1 MKRILNNRIVICLII
16 GLFLYGCNS
25 DTNASSDAQQQSY
38 TCPMHP
44 QIIKDAPGTCPI
56 CKMDLVSMHAVDK
69 HGASDTS
76 LNSLVKPGNELVIS
90 GIKTIRVVK
99 GFKKYEIIHKGIIN
113 YNTNNWRSVS
123 SRVSGRIEKLF
134 VKYNYE
140 PVSKGQKILEIYSP
154 DLTNAQQELLFLKN
168 NNETLLLESAKK
180 KLVLLGLNMTQINRI
195 LNTGR
200 LEDRIAVFSPY
211 SGYVSELGLNGTG
224 ASAKLSQPGGTR
236 ISSGN
241 TGGMSAMDVSNSPA
255 IIPEIPAMS
264 SGVALQIRE
273 GQYINTGQKL
283 FDLINTDQVWA
294 EFFARPDQ
302 LQDLSQGKKVL
313 VQSIDR
319 SSQRSEVA
327 VSLIQ
332 PYFKDG
338 INYSLIRAN
347 LPNGNKIWKVGQ
359 LISVSRQTSVE
370 GHWLPATALV
380 QVGTQY
386 VVFVKKDDGFEPVF
400 VKLKH
405 RADQWID
412 VGDSL
417 ETDSDLALNAWFLVD
432 SESFIKVKRFE

>member
-16 GLFLYGCNS
+16 GLFFYSCNS
-25 DTNASSDAQQQSY
+25 DKNASSDGQQQSY

-56 CKMDLVSMHAVDK
+56 CKMDLIPMHAADA
-69 HGASDTS
+69 HGAADTS
-76 LNSLVKPGNELVIS
+76 LNSLVKPSNELVVS
-90 GIKTIRVVK
+90 GIKTIRVSR
-99 GFKKYEIIHKGIIN
+99 GLKKSEIIHKGIIN

-140 PVSKGQKILEIYSP
+140 LVSKGQKIMEIYSP
-154 DLTNAQQELLFLKN
+154 DLANAQQELLFLKS

-180 KLVLLGLNMTQINRI
+180 KLLLLGLTMVQINRI

-200 LEDRIAVFSPY
+200 LEDRIAVYSPY
-211 SGYVSELGLNGTG
+211 SGYVSELGLNATG
-224 ASAKLSQPGGTR
+224 ASAEKSQPSGTR
-236 ISSGN
+236 ISSGG
-241 TGGMSAMDVSNSPA
+241 TEMRAMDASNAAA
-255 IIPEIPAMS
+255 IIPEIPSIS
-264 SGVALQIRE
+264 SGGALQIRE
-273 GQYINTGQKL
+273 GQYINAGQKL
-283 FDLINTDQVWA
+283 FDLISTDQVWA

>member
-1 MKRILNNRIVICLII
+1 MKRILNNRIAIFLII
-16 GLFLYGCNS
+16 GLTLFGCNA
-25 DTNASSDAQQQSY
+25 DKRTGSDAQPQSY

-56 CKMDLVSMHAVDK
+56 CKMDLVSMHAADK
-69 HGASDTS
+69 HGAVDTG

-99 GFKKYEIIHKGIIN
+99 GFKKYEVIHKGIIN

-140 PVSKGQKILEIYSP
+140 PVSKGQKIMEIYSP
-154 DLTNAQQELLFLKN
+154 DLANAQQELLFLKN

-180 KLVLLGLNMTQINRI
+180 KLVFLGLNMTQINRI

-211 SGYVSELGLNGTG
+211 SGYVSELGLNATG
-224 ASAKLSQPGGTR
+224 ASAEPGGTR
-236 ISSGN
+236 ISSEN
-241 TGGMSAMDVSNSPA
+241 TGGMSTMDVSNSPA
-255 IIPEIPAMS
+255 IIPEIPDIS
-264 SGVALQIRE
+264 SGGALNIRE
-273 GQYINTGQKL
+273 GQYINAGQKL
-283 FDLINTDQVWA
+283 FDLMNTDQVWA

-302 LQDLSQGKKVL
+302 LKDLSQGKNVL

-347 LPNGNKIWKVGQ
+347 LPNVNKIWKVGQ
-359 LISVSRQTSVE
+359 LISVSRHTSVE
-370 GHWLPATALV
+370 GHWIPATALV
-380 QVGTQY
+380 QAGTQY
-386 VVFVKKDDGFEPVF
+386 VVFIKKDDGFVPVF

-405 RADQWID
+405 RVDQWID

-417 ETDSDLALNAWFLVD
+417 ETDSELALNAWFLVD
-432 SESFIKVKRFE
+432 SESFIKAKRLE

>member
-1 MKRILNNRIVICLII
+1 MKRILNNRIAIFLII
-16 GLFLYGCNS
+16 GLTLFGCNA
-25 DTNASSDAQQQSY
+25 DKRTGSDAQLQSY

-56 CKMDLVSMHAVDK
+56 CKMDLVPMHSADA
-69 HGASDTS
+69 HGTADTG

-99 GFKKYEIIHKGIIN
+99 GFKKSEIIHKGIIN

-140 PVSKGQKILEIYSP
+140 PVSKGQKIMEIYSP
-154 DLTNAQQELLFLKN
+154 DLANAQQELLFLKD

-195 LNTGR
+195 MNTGR
-200 LEDRIAVFSPY
+200 LEDRIAVYSPY
-211 SGYVSELGLNGTG
+211 SGYVSELGLNATG
-224 ASAKLSQPGGTR
+224 ASAELNQPGGTR
-236 ISSGN
+236 ISSGS
-241 TGGMSAMDVSNSPA
+241 TGEMAAMDVSNSPA
-255 IIPEIPAMS
+255 IIPEIPDIS
-264 SGVALQIRE
+264 SGGALKIRE
-273 GQYINTGQKL
+273 GQYINAGQKL
-283 FDLINTDQVWA
+283 FDLISTDQVWA

-302 LQDLSQGKKVL
+302 LQDLRQGNKVL

-332 PYFKDG
+332 PYFKGG

-347 LPNGNKIWKVGQ
+347 VPNGNKIWKVGQ

-380 QVGTQY
+380 QAGTQY
-386 VVFVKKDDGFEPVF
+386 VVFIKKDDGFVPVF

-417 ETDSDLALNAWFLVD
+417 ETDSELAINAWFLVD
-432 SESFIKVKRFE
+432 SESFIKAKRLE

>member
-25 DTNASSDAQQQSY
+25 DKNASSDGQQQRY

-56 CKMDLVSMHAVDK
+56 CKMDLVPMHSADA
-69 HGASDTS
+69 HGAADTS
-76 LNSLVKPGNELVIS
+76 LNSLVKPSNELVVS
-90 GIKTIRVVK
+90 RIKTIRVSK
-99 GFKKYEIIHKGIIN
+99 GLKKSEIIHKGIIN

-140 PVSKGQKILEIYSP
+140 SVSKGQKIMEIYSP
-154 DLTNAQQELLFLKN
+154 DLANAQQELLFLKS

-180 KLVLLGLNMTQINRI
+180 KLLLLGLTMIQINSI

-200 LEDRIAVFSPY
+200 LEDRIAVYSPY
-211 SGYVSELGLNGTG
+211 SGYVSELGLNARG
-224 ASAKLSQPGGTR
+224 ASAEKSQPGGTR
-236 ISSGN
+236 ISSGG
-241 TGGMSAMDVSNSPA
+241 TEMRAMDVSNAAA

-264 SGVALQIRE
+264 SGGALQIRE
-273 GQYINTGQKL
+273 GQYINAGQKL
-283 FDLINTDQVWA
+283 FDLISTDQVWA

-302 LQDLSQGKKVL
+302 LQDLSQGKNVL

-319 SSQRSEVA
+319 SDQRTEVA

-332 PYFKDG
+332 PYFKAG

-347 LPNGNKIWKVGQ
+347 VSNVNKIWKVGQ

-380 QVGTQY
+380 QLGTQY
-386 VVFVKKDDGFEPVF
+386 VVFIKKDGGFLPVL

-417 ETDSDLALNAWFLVD
+417 KTDSELALNAWFLVD

>member
-1 MKRILNNRIVICLII
+1 MKRILNNRFAICLII

-25 DTNASSDAQQQSY
+25 DKNASSDSQQHSY

-44 QIIKDAPGTCPI
+44 QIIKEAPGTCPI
-56 CKMDLVSMHAVDK
+56 CKMDLVPQYSSDAYN
-69 HGASDTS
+69 AADTS
-76 LNSLVKPGNELVIS
+76 LTSLVKPGNELVIS
-90 GIKTIRVVK
+90 RIKTIRLTK
-99 GFKKYEIIHKGIIN
+99 GFKKSEIIHKGIIN

-140 PVSKGQKILEIYSP
+140 SVSKGQKIMEIYSP
-154 DLTNAQQELLFLKN
+154 DLANAQQELLFLKN

-180 KLVLLGLNMTQINRI
+180 KLLLLGLSVAQINKV
-195 LNTGR
+195 LSTGR
-200 LEDRIAVFSPY
+200 IEDRIAVYSTY
-211 SGYVSELGLNGTG
+211 SGYVSELGLNTL
-224 ASAKLSQPGGTR
+224 ASSAPVNQAGGTR
-236 ISSGN
+236 ISSQSGAGMNSMN
-241 TGGMSAMDVSNSPA
+241 TSSSSSKL
-255 IIPEIPAMS
+255 PEIPAIP
-264 SGVALQIRE
+264 SGGALQIRE
-273 GQYINTGQKL
+273 GQYINAGQKL
-283 FDLINTDQVWA
+283 FDLISTDQVWA

-302 LQDLSQGKKVL
+302 LQELSQGKNVL

-319 SSQRSEVA
+319 SDQRSEVA

-347 LPNGNKIWKVGQ
+347 VPNGNKIWKVGQ
-359 LISVSRQTSVE
+359 LISVSRQTSVD
-370 GHWLPATALV
+370 GYWLPATALV
-380 QVGTQY
+380 QLGTRY
-386 VVFVKKDDGFEPVF
+386 VVFIKKDGGFLPVF

-417 ETDSDLALNAWFLVD
+417 NTDAELALNAWFLVD